1 MDLGLSGRRALIT
14 AASKGLGKAC
24 ALALAQEGAH
34 VFIAARG
41 EGELEKA
48 STEVRAA
55 GRMAADI
62 SDRLVPQRLVDAA
75 ATAMGGLDILVSNA
89 GGPPPGTFLGTELE
103 AWDKGYQLTLM
114 SFVRLVKAALPYL
127 DQSDQ
132 ARIVILTSTSV
143 REPNP
148 NIVLS
153 NAFRSA
159 VTSAAKTLSGE
170 LMPKG
175 ITVNTL
181 QPGRIL
187 TDRILE
193 LELFRGGHR
202 GDHPRSGHRAIRE
215 GYPGGPPRASGGV
228 WRRLRLPLFEACK
241 LHHGAKPGN
250 RRRHAKGSPLVA
262 AVTRELE

>member
-1 MDLGLSGRRALIT
+1 VDLGLSGRRALIT

-41 EGELEKA
+41 AGELEKA

-55 GRMAADI
+55 GRMAADV

-89 GGPPPGTFLGTELE
+89 GGPPPGTFLATELE

-159 VTSAAKTLSGE
+159 VTSAAKTLSVE

-193 LELFRGGHR
+193 LDSSVAAREGITREAVTE
-202 GDHPRSGHRAIRE
+202 RSVRAIPAGRLGRVE
-215 GYPGGPPRASGGV
+215 EFGAACAFLCSKHASYITGQNLAIDGGMLKGV
-228 WRRLRLPLFEACK
+228 
-241 LHHGAKPGN
+241 H
-250 RRRHAKGSPLVA
+250 
-262 AVTRELE
+262 

>member
-1 MDLGLSGRRALIT
+1 VDLGLSGRRALIT

-41 EGELEKA
+41 AGELEKA

-55 GRMAADI
+55 GRMAADV

-159 VTSAAKTLSGE
+159 VTSAAKTLSVE

-193 LELFRGGHR
+193 LDSSVAAREGITREAVTE
-202 GDHPRSGHRAIRE
+202 RSVRAIPAGRLGRVE
-215 GYPGGPPRASGGV
+215 EFGAACAFLCSKHASYITGQNLAIDGGMLKGV
-228 WRRLRLPLFEACK
+228 
-241 LHHGAKPGN
+241 H
-250 RRRHAKGSPLVA
+250 
-262 AVTRELE
+262 

>member
-41 EGELEKA
+41 AGELEKA

-55 GRMAADI
+55 GRMAADV

-89 GGPPPGTFLGTELE
+89 GGPPPGTFLATELE

-159 VTSAAKTLSGE
+159 VTSAAKTLSVE

-193 LELFRGGHR
+193 LDSSVAAREGITREAVTE
-202 GDHPRSGHRAIRE
+202 RSVRAIPAGRLGRVE
-215 GYPGGPPRASGGV
+215 EFGAACAFLCSKHASYITGQNLAIDGGMLKGV
-228 WRRLRLPLFEACK
+228 
-241 LHHGAKPGN
+241 H
-250 RRRHAKGSPLVA
+250 
-262 AVTRELE
+262 